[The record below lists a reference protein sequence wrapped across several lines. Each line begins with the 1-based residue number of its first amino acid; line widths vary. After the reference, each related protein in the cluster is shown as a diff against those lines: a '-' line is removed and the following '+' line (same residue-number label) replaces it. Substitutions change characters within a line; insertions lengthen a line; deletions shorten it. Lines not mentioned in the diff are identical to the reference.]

1 MQSVIFF
8 EREREKEREN
18 KSKFV
23 IVLNLFRIYS
33 VIPWGLSILSP
44 NTSPLIIVELITV
57 SSGEMN
63 DATFVFSKSTLAST
77 PMQLRSE
84 ARVAIVSRL
93 GHGLRC

>member
-1 MQSVIFF
+1 
-8 EREREKEREN
+8 
-18 KSKFV
+18 
-23 IVLNLFRIYS
+23 
-33 VIPWGLSILSP
+33 
-44 NTSPLIIVELITV
+44 VELITV

-63 DATFVFSKSTLAST
+63 DATFVFSESTLAST